1 MSNAG
6 RRERVRSGA
15 GRGGDG
21 EAIVA
26 GAGQPAGDRRGRGRP
41 PREIERL
48 PATAEEIAAAMFRA
62 ADTPEPGA
70 DA

>member
-1 MSNAG
+1 MSDAG
-6 RRERVRSGA
+6 RRERAEPHGMS
-15 GRGGDG
+15 
-21 EAIVA
+21 
-26 GAGQPAGDRRGRGRP
+26 AGDRRGRGRP